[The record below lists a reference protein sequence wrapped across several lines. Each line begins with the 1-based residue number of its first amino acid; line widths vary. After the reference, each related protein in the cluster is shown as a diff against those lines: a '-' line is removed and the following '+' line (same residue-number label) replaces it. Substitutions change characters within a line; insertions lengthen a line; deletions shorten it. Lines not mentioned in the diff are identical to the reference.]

1 MRKDEIPIEQA
12 SDACYFCCYVIALEL
27 RQAKNYRAAVPWA
40 ELSLFFCHR
49 AHENS
54 VGRNLASAYLFSS
67 QIHAVADLLSKSL
80 TDFEKC
86 LAFRGEDA
94 AAAQESGACAV
105 QRLILDYMKEWT
117 GSSGNLTP
125 GI

>member
-12 SDACYFCCYVIALEL
+12 SDACYFCCYAIAFEL
-27 RQAKNYRAAVPWA
+27 RQRKNYRAAVPWA

-49 AHENS
+49 AHEHS

-67 QIHAVADLLSKSL
+67 QIHGVADLLSKSL
-80 TDFEKC
+80 KDFEKC
-86 LAFRGEDA
+86 LSYRGDVVDAEDT
-94 AAAQESGACAV
+94 GASAV
-105 QRLILDYMKEWT
+105 QRLILDYMKQWT
-117 GSSGNLTP
+117 GTSGNLTP